1 MCSSDLFTPT
11 RFDPAIAPP
20 GCQIVIMQKIT
31 PMPFDGTTDWAAHKA
46 EIDAL
51 QMGRLRKIL
60 PGIDEHIVVQLSAS
74 AMTSYRFTGNR
85 EGAMLGFE
93 MSPGQLGPSR
103 LPIYTPIRDLYLTGH
118 WTQPGGGITPVIVS
132 AQRVART
139 ILTGKD
145 DGRALAEQY
154 FSFRAPGVT
163 PTPEEVSKWH

>member
-1 MCSSDLFTPT
+1 
-11 RFDPAIAPP
+11 
-20 GCQIVIMQKIT
+20 
-31 PMPFDGTTDWAAHKA
+31 
-46 EIDAL
+46 
-51 QMGRLRKIL
+51 
-60 PGIDEHIVVQLSAS
+60 
-74 AMTSYRFTGNR
+74 
-85 EGAMLGFE
+85 MLGFE